1 MLRNQLQNAR
11 RTAIVAASCFVLV
24 SLGVTAVVAS
34 KEYISGKVWPE
45 PKVITPGSST
55 KAPSDA
61 IVLFD
66 GKDMSAWEGG
76 DKWKIADNAATAYGG
91 GVTSKQS
98 FGSCQL
104 HVEFATPEEVKGE
117 GQGRGNSG
125 VYLQGLYEVQIL
137 DSYDNKTYFDGQ
149 CASIYKQMPPLVNAC
164 RKPGEWQEYDI
175 VFTAP
180 KFDSAGKL
188 ESPAYVTVLQNG
200 VLVQNHFKLEGGTSW
215 DAAPTYSPHAPKL
228 PLSLQ
233 YHGNP
238 VKFRN
243 IWIREL

>member
-1 MLRNQLQNAR
+1 MLCRKTIR
-11 RTAIVAASCFVLV
+11 RATITAATLAFSFAIVA
-24 SLGVTAVVAS
+24 GVALAS
-34 KEYISGKVWPE
+34 KEYLSGKVWPE
-45 PKVITPGSST
+45 PKVIDPGSAT

-76 DKWKIADNAATAYGG
+76 DKWKIADGIATARGG
-91 GVTSKQS
+91 GVTTKQP

-104 HVEFATPEEVKGE
+104 HVEFATPDEVKGE

-125 VYLQGLYEVQIL
+125 VYLQGYYEVQIL
-137 DSYDNKTYFDGQ
+137 DSYENKTYFDGQ
-149 CASIYKQMPPLVNAC
+149 CASIYKQSPPLVNAC
-164 RKPGEWQEYDI
+164 RKPGEWQSYDI

-180 KFDSAGKL
+180 RFASDGKL
-188 ESPAYVTVLQNG
+188 ESAAYVTVLQNG
-200 VLVQNHFKLEGGTSW
+200 VLVQNNFKCEGGTSW
-215 DAAPTYSPHAPKL
+215 DAAPVYTSHLAKL

-233 YHGNP
+233 FHGNP
-238 VKFRN
+238 VRFRN